1 MTDSRRALL
10 LGRRDD
16 SSALLVALE
25 RDFAAML
32 TASEASNA
40 DDEHDPEGATIAFE
54 RAQLDAS
61 IADLRRQIG
70 QIDAALVRIDEGSFG
85 LCTVCGM
92 PIPGARLEVR
102 PEATTCVNHA
112 PA

>member
-1 MTDSRRALL
+1 MTDSRRSLL

-16 SSALLVALE
+16 SSALLAALE
-25 RDFAAML
+25 REFDAML
-32 TASEASNA
+32 AASEASNA

-61 IADLRRQIG
+61 IADLRQQIG
-70 QIDAALVRIDEGSFG
+70 QIDAALVRIDEGTFG

-92 PIPGARLEVR
+92 PIPAARLAVR

-112 PA
+112 SG

>member
-1 MTDSRRALL
+1 MTDSRRSSLL
-10 LGRRDD
+10 ARRDD
-16 SSALLVALE
+16 TSALLATLE
-25 RDFAAML
+25 REFDAML
-32 TASEASNA
+32 AASEASNA

-54 RAQLDAS
+54 RAQLNAS

-92 PIPGARLEVR
+92 PIAAARLAVR

-112 PA
+112 SG